1 MKSEESKGKK
11 TKNQKLTANSQEHK
25 KPWQESY
32 ASVDDI
38 RAMLDSRVLLRYN
51 EVRGRTEVHWLSQ
64 GLVIGEDEQGLLT
77 IFGGE
82 GGVTDGYQNLTDR
95 DVNTLWREMSQEKPV
110 VKQHLQNV
118 IESDYVPVYNPF
130 RYYLE
135 HLPPWTSEQGDNI
148 MGLSLSVN
156 VRGDGDEQLLFYEYR
171 RTNVSR
177 GYIVVQRSGLEI
189 KERMQRLARDE
200 VTK

>member
-11 TKNQKLTANSQEHK
+11 AKSQKLTANSQEHK
-25 KPWQESY
+25 VPWQESY

-38 RAMLDSRVLLRYN
+38 KAMLDSRVLLRYN

-64 GLVIGEDEQGLLT
+64 KLS
-77 IFGGE
+77 
-82 GGVTDGYQNLTDR
+82 DR
-95 DVNTLWREMSQEKPV
+95 RLG
-110 VKQHLQNV
+110 HAFLALG
-118 IESDYVPVYNPF
+118 F
-130 RYYLE
+130 
-135 HLPPWTSEQGDNI
+135 
-148 MGLSLSVN
+148 
-156 VRGDGDEQLLFYEYR
+156 EYR

>member
-11 TKNQKLTANSQEHK
+11 AKSQKLTANRQEHK

-77 IFGGE
+77 IFGGD
-82 GGVTDGYQNLTDR
+82 GSVTD
-95 DVNTLWREMSQEKPV
+95 
-110 VKQHLQNV
+110 
-118 IESDYVPVYNPF
+118 
-130 RYYLE
+130 
-135 HLPPWTSEQGDNI
+135 
-148 MGLSLSVN
+148 
-156 VRGDGDEQLLFYEYR
+156 
-171 RTNVSR
+171 